1 MFVRSKVN
9 TATKFTHM
17 RGDISDIFCPYSSPE
32 DVTLSSFAAVG
43 KRGQKKKRKDERS
56 PLVASARTHIRPE
69 RAEAVAGGEFRL
81 PAVGADD
88 RGQGR
93 SHV

>member
-1 MFVRSKVN
+1 
-9 TATKFTHM
+9 M
-17 RGDISDIFCPYSSPE
+17 RFRIF
-32 DVTLSSFAAVG
+32 DVTLFLE
-43 KRGQKKKRKDERS
+43 KKESRAKNTPTTKNVERS

-69 RAEAVAGGEFRL
+69 RAEAVAGGEFGL